1 MAASS
6 IADIVPSRPST
17 RRRPAAAVAPRKG
30 SGGPDLVLFRGT
42 LDQLAT
48 RPAGKGRGRLIVT
61 PNADHLRLLTR
72 CRAFRRAYAT
82 ADVVLNDSKAL
93 ARTFVGGQ
101 AFCMTGTDL
110 TPHMLARLPDGAVV
124 FSIGCTPGVEAAMRE
139 AYPRLD
145 LRFLNPSMGYI
156 RKRTERRQAVETIL
170 AADPACVFV
179 STGAP
184 QSEIMAA
191 QLKRAGCDADILC
204 CGSGL
209 LFLAGETP
217 RAPVWLQNLGGEWF
231 WRFVWEP
238 RTRKRYGRDAWFL
251 IANLPVLLE
260 LRRRGAA
267 RFEGFRLVCRA

>member
-1 MAASS
+1 
-6 IADIVPSRPST
+6 
-17 RRRPAAAVAPRKG
+17 
-30 SGGPDLVLFRGT
+30 VLFHGT

-48 RPAGKGRGRLIVT
+48 RPAGPGGGRLIVT

-72 CRAFRRAYAT
+72 SRAFRRAYAT

-93 ARTFVGGQ
+93 ARTFVGRT

-110 TPHMLARLPDGAVV
+110 TPHMLERLPSRAVV
-124 FSIGCTPGVEAAMRE
+124 FSVGCTPAVEAAMRN
-139 AYPRLD
+139 AYPHLD

-156 RKRTERRQAVETIL
+156 RKRAERRAVVRTIL
-170 AADPACVFV
+170 AADPSCVFV

-238 RTRKRYGRDAWFL
+238 RTRKRYCRDAWFL
-251 IANLPVLLE
+251 FANLPVLLE
-260 LRRRGAA
+260 LRRRGVA
-267 RFEGFRLVCRA
+267 RFDGFRLVCRG